1 MKYIATVFCVI
12 SVGVIGV
19 AIASEVTFVWDA
31 NVESDLAGYKIHYG
45 TATGVYTQVIDIGS
59 EEAAAGRN
67 PACSVPYNPSDSV
80 CCEYTIEL
88 DSGTY
93 FFAATAYDDEGNES
107 GPSAE
112 LTHTFYTEK
121 PSEPFIVSPVEYY
134 KISEAYQEFCWKSN
148 DDTIDRW
155 AIWIGTG
162 TEGNAREDVYR
173 RGFDKE
179 LRCKSIGPLPLDGG
193 PLYLIFW
200 WRIEDKWYRGNT
212 ITYSTVDKTAPTAPS
227 EFRKTAD

>member
-107 GPSAE
+107 DPSAE
-112 LTHTFYTEK
+112 LTHTFYSYLLLNIIK
-121 PSEPFIVSPVEYY
+121 
-134 KISEAYQEFCWKSN
+134 YQRPIKNF
-148 DDTIDRW
+148 
-155 AIWIGTG
+155 A
-162 TEGNAREDVYR
+162 GNRTMTR
-173 RGFDKE
+173 
-179 LRCKSIGPLPLDGG
+179 LTDGQYG
-193 PLYLIFW
+193 
-200 WRIEDKWYRGNT
+200 
-212 ITYSTVDKTAPTAPS
+212 
-227 EFRKTAD
+227 